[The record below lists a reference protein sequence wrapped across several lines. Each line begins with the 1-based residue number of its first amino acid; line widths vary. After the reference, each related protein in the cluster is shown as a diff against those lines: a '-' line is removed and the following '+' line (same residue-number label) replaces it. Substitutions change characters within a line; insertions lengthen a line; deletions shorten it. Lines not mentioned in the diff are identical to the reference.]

1 MLKKLRQILVESF
14 VGAIALGWM
23 LAEIV
28 AHLVNVFAA
37 PVASW
42 IGRTE
47 YRDVLRTNSYP
58 TAGFLLQDALP
69 ELIRFIVL
77 LLVWYVLVRWL
88 YFKPVTNADAEIHPD
103 PEPAA

>member
-1 MLKKLRQILVESF
+1 MFRKLRQILTESF

-28 AHLVNVFAA
+28 AHFVNVFAA

-47 YRDVLRTNSYP
+47 YRDVLRTNNYP
-58 TAGFLLQDALP
+58 TEGFLLQDGLP
-69 ELIRFIVL
+69 ELIRFVVL
-77 LLVWYVLVRWL
+77 LIVWYVLVRWL
-88 YFKPVTNADAEIHPD
+88 YFKPDTNAASESAQN
-103 PEPAA
+103 PEQPA